1 MQVFRYFVSCML
13 NGLYVYSEKYRVM
26 TIPNWEDKTILIV
39 EDDDISMEFLSELL
53 LPSNVKIITA
63 LDGQQAVNICSQSEI
78 DLVLMD
84 VRLPILN
91 GREAMMEIKKSKPN
105 LPVIAQTAFA
115 MSGDKEKYLESG
127 FDEYISKPIIM
138 EEIIKKISKFFD

>member
-1 MQVFRYFVSCML
+1 
-13 NGLYVYSEKYRVM
+13 M
-26 TIPNWEDKTILIV
+26 TIPNWKNKTILIV

-53 LPSNVKIITA
+53 LPSKVKIVTA
-63 LDGQQAVNICSQSEI
+63 VDGQQAIDICNKMEL

-84 VRLPILN
+84 VRLPVLN

-105 LPVIAQTAFA
+105 LPIIAQTAFA

-127 FDEYISKPIIM
+127 FDDYVSKPILM
-138 EEIIKKISKFFD
+138 EEIINKISKFFD